1 MALLGSISVV
11 LPALLGIV
19 VSTGDVV
26 VVVTTVDVVV
36 ELTGT
41 KTVVSSPT

>member
-1 MALLGSISVV
+1 V